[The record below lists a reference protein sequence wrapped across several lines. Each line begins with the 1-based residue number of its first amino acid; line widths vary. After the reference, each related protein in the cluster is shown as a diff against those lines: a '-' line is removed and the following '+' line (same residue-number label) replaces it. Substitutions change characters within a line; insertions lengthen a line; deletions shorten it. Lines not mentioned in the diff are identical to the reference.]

1 MKVKNI
7 MFSGF
12 MAAILTGVAC
22 SADAATSFQ
31 VASKQ
36 YVDARDE
43 AIVATQGTVDAKQ
56 DEDIAK
62 KEDVANKVQT
72 ETAYNALGDQDDKT
86 KLYTSVAVAEAIAGA
101 AAAKV
106 DVTDRVNTLETTVG
120 TIGDSGLQVN
130 GKTVTDI
137 VDAVVALDKKTDG
150 IATDEGLSELREN
163 VNQVSGKVTSLEST
177 VGDAES
183 GLVKDVDTLETT
195 VGNAESGLVKDVADL
210 KTTKQDVLTAD
221 SYIDAA
227 ALTENKVKVVVD
239 GQIAADNTG
248 IVTGDA
254 VYKYALPIPPEEC
267 SNTTCV
273 LTTDQNGEPYWMQLW
288 LPSDQ
293 EETPEN
299 GSDA

>member
-62 KEDVANKVQT
+62 KEDVANKVSGNLTADELNGMSAEDKSNKYPSIGAAMAIATAMVGEISDDVADLTNLKSQVEGLESVVGD
-72 ETAYNALGDQDDKT
+72 ETA
-86 KLYTSVAVAEAIAGA
+86 
-101 AAAKV
+101 
-106 DVTDRVNTLETTVG
+106 
-120 TIGDSGLQVN
+120 
-130 GKTVTDI
+130 
-137 VDAVVALDKKTDG
+137 
-150 IATDEGLSELREN
+150 
-163 VNQVSGKVTSLEST
+163 
-177 VGDAES
+177 
-183 GLVKDVDTLETT
+183 GLVKDVDDLQSADAAMGGRVDTLETT
-195 VGNAESGLVKDVADL
+195 VGNAESGLVKDVDTLETTVGGADSGLVKDVADL
-210 KTTKQDVLTAD
+210 KTTKQNVLTAD

>member
-56 DEDIAK
+56 NEDIAK

-72 ETAYNALGDQDDKT
+72 ETAYKALGEQDDKT

-101 AAAKV
+101 AAAQV
-106 DVTDRVNTLETTVG
+106 DVTDRVATLETTVG

-150 IATDEGLSELREN
+150 IATDEGLSALREN
-163 VNQVSGKVTSLEST
+163 VTEVSGKVTSLE
-177 VGDAES
+177 
-183 GLVKDVDTLETT
+183 TT
-195 VGNAESGLVKDVADL
+195 VGGADSGLVKDVADL
-210 KTTKQDVLTAD
+210 KTTKQNVLTAD

-273 LTTDQNGEPYWMQLW
+273 LTTDKNGEPYWMQLW